1 MTDITTKQWSKYSG
15 GQNQK
20 PNYMVDGDLC
30 VQVYVRNMSSLF
42 NHNFLKYK
50 KKSNWG
56 HSFKYNLIIYLLGE

>member
-1 MTDITTKQWSKYSG
+1 
-15 GQNQK
+15 
-20 PNYMVDGDLC
+20 MVDGDLC
-30 VQVYVRNMSSLF
+30 VQLYVRNMSSLF